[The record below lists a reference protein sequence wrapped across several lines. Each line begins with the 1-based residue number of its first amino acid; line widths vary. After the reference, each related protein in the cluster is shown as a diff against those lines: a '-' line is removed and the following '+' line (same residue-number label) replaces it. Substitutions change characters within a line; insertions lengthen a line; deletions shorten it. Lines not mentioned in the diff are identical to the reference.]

1 MGGNLHT
8 KLMIIPLVWAG
19 PSCREGSKGG
29 GGGGGGVGSV
39 FQTFF
44 MHPMFVMTLIAKI
57 EPHCKCLLVSSII
70 IYTQKAYTHTHTHTH
85 THIRTYTD
93 THIHTNTHIHTVDM
107 LNFY

>member
-1 MGGNLHT
+1 MYLYIGMGGNLHT

-19 PSCREGSKGG
+19 PSCREGSK
-29 GGGGGGVGSV
+29 GGVGSV

-70 IYTQKAYTHTHTHTH
+70 IYTQKAYTHTHTH
-85 THIRTYTD
+85 ICTYTD